1 MLIGFVRHGLT
12 DWNAQGKI
20 QGQTDI
26 PLNDEGRNQ
35 ARLLGQRL
43 QQEPHSW
50 DFIVSSGLS
59 RAEETAQIISSF
71 IDVPLHAPDARL
83 RERSY
88 GQAEGLTAEQRE
100 ERFGPDWSR
109 RDVGQESDAA
119 LQERGLSFLKDMQ
132 DEHPDAHI
140 LVVSHGGFLAQLYK
154 MICSDL
160 QHERIGNLSL
170 TIMESKGENW
180 SPILYN
186 CTRHLI
192 TSQS

>member
-1 MLIGFVRHGLT
+1 MRIGFVRHGLT

-26 PLNDEGRNQ
+26 PLNEEGREQ

-43 QQEPHSW
+43 QQETHSW

-59 RAEETAQIISSF
+59 RAEETAQIISS
-71 IDVPLHAPDARL
+71 ITGVPMHAPDARL

-100 ERFGPDWSR
+100 ERFGLDWSR
-109 RDVGQESDAA
+109 QDVGQETDDA
-119 LQERGLSFLKDMQ
+119 LQERGLAFLRDVQ
-132 DEHPDAHI
+132 QQYPDGHI

-154 MICSDL
+154 SICSDL

-170 TIMESKGENW
+170 TIMESRGEEW
-180 SPILYN
+180 SPLLYN
-186 CTRHLI
+186 CTRHLT
-192 TSQS
+192 TSHS